1 MRRSDE
7 PTEHLRA
14 RLTPEESRQLRDM
27 GYFVCGKVLSD
38 EELGEARSQVDWA
51 LVEYTNDETRPE
63 KINFV
68 HTYDSYFM
76 KLATHWRLL
85 NIVESVLGP
94 DLALF
99 SSHLLCKPARDGH
112 AVAWHQ
118 DSAYWPLEPM
128 EVLTLWL
135 ALDDADAEKRLHACH
150 SWYPLRRLG
159 HTSSRQP
166 RQPAEEG
173 GALRTRR

>member
-14 RLTPEESRQLRDM
+14 RLTPEEIRQLRDM

-38 EELGEARSQVDWA
+38 EELGEARSQVDRA

-99 SSHLLCKPARDGH
+99 GLVTHRAASPGSLLKKEVPSERADEST
-112 AVAWHQ
+112 AV
-118 DSAYWPLEPM
+118 DVE
-128 EVLTLWL
+128 
-135 ALDDADAEKRLHACH
+135 
-150 SWYPLRRLG
+150 LRAG
-159 HTSSRQP
+159 
-166 RQPAEEG
+166 E
-173 GALRTRR
+173 